1 MALADCINWPKLMS
15 QYEVNRLERGKQV
28 IVLQDF
34 EDFTKL
40 PGDDWL
46 RVGIPYALKDFIN
59 TAYYIDAV
67 YGHVATYSPLAG
79 KPSYTITGMFQHT
92 KDNLRVFVQLMRSGE
107 LLKQFQLDIKYPN
120 KQFFDT
126 IGDTALQ
133 IMAVVSP
140 KYERELYEHVR
151 TLTSN
156 ISAYES
162 FIRGMIA
169 YWQYNPD
176 AADIAK
182 TWFEESKKAD
192 VNYVNAYK
200 GMIDLY
206 TFLAM
211 YNKQNRTAFGNYF
224 QLAEKELVL
233 MKKFSRRP
241 PLPERPKKI
250 MIKMKEKW
258 EPLDNRF
265 LLGNSAYIAGFDAFG
280 QKKYSEAVRYFE
292 ESLTYVPEDA
302 MTWLYLAQARE
313 MSGNGRGAAEAR
325 AKAFGLNSCLQ

>member
-1 MALADCINWPKLMS
+1 M
-15 QYEVNRLERGKQV
+15 ERGKQV
-28 IVLQDF
+28 VVLQDF
-34 EDFTKL
+34 EDFTKVS
-40 PGDDWL
+40 GDEWL
-46 RVGIPYALKDFIN
+46 KVGIPYMLRDFIN
-59 TAYYIDAV
+59 TADYIDAV
-67 YGHVATYSPLAG
+67 YGHVATYSPLAT
-79 KPSYTITGMFQHT
+79 KPSYIVTGMYQHM
-92 KDNLRVFVQLMRSGE
+92 KDQLRVFVKVMRNGG

-126 IGDTALQ
+126 LGETAQQ
-133 IMAVVSP
+133 IMAIVSP

-162 FIRGMIA
+162 FIRGMMV

-192 VNYVNAYK
+192 INYVNAYK
-200 GMIDLY
+200 GMVDLY

-211 YNKQNRTAFGNYF
+211 YHKQNRTAFGNYF
-224 QLAEKELVL
+224 QMAEKELTL
-233 MKKFSRRP
+233 LKKFSKRP

-265 LLGNSAYIAGFDAFG
+265 MLGNSAFIAGLDASG
-280 QKKYSEAVRYFE
+280 QKRYGDAARYFE
-292 ESLTYVPEDA
+292 ESLTYVPEDSI
-302 MTWLYLAQARE
+302 TWLYLSQVRELSGDAR
-313 MSGNGRGAAEAR
+313 RAADAR
-325 AKAFGLNSCLQ
+325 AHAFALNSCL